1 MLTTDSRRLETPPT
15 SKSVEP
21 QKLLQR
27 EGVFC
32 LRKAQQRIG
41 GKRMIDA
48 LSLLPSFAVV
58 LKVISLKQNATSI

>member
-27 EGVFC
+27 EGVF
-32 LRKAQQRIG
+32 LFAQSTTTNWRK
-41 GKRMIDA
+41 
-48 LSLLPSFAVV
+48 
-58 LKVISLKQNATSI
+58 NE